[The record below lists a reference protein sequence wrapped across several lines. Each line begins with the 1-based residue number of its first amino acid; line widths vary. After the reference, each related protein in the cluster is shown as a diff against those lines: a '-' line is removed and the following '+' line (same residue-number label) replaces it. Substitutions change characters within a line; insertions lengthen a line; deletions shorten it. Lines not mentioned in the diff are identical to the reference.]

1 MNRAVFVRAV
11 PRGLRGCSLHIY
23 SVVNQDMSGQR
34 AEGGPRLSAALLLLL
49 GTGVLLLCNQFFLGK
64 IAERQFTVSL
74 TLHVPQVGPGFV
86 AQYRLAESIK
96 PALFVI
102 VVWVRFHHFS
112 PPFCWGIGWYFPFPL
127 LSIRR
132 HPLLPANR
140 LLFENF
146 FKICL
151 VLRTTRKK

>member
-64 IAERQFTVSL
+64 I
-74 TLHVPQVGPGFV
+74 GM
-86 AQYRLAESIK
+86 
-96 PALFVI
+96 
-102 VVWVRFHHFS
+102 
-112 PPFCWGIGWYFPFPL
+112 GISVLGV
-127 LSIRR
+127 
-132 HPLLPANR
+132 
-140 LLFENF
+140 LLFFIFLMRPSAEQQIEGRQQEKRQNGGS
-146 FKICL
+146 
-151 VLRTTRKK
+151 R